1 MSNEVTPAEYEKLI
15 KRLEFHDVTR
25 NSLLVFSFTVVLAT
39 LGIALEKEESAWL
52 CLIPYCLIIPF
63 SARISY
69 YRLSSAHINS
79 FLRVYAKERMV
90 FELGTEENPEKIFW
104 RYNLIAWLVN
114 HEMVLLA
121 AASSILFSVK
131 YWCEHG
137 LFSVEDISFQ
147 VLSILLIVVV
157 YVITDS
163 TDKYS
168 KMLSTYEGRWK
179 TLYNNPGEEQSKK
192 CNS

>member
-1 MSNEVTPAEYEKLI
+1 MSIEITPEEYDKLI

-39 LGIALEKEESAWL
+39 LGVALEKDASAWL

-90 FELGTEENPEKIFW
+90 FEIGTEHNPEKIFG
-104 RYNLIAWLVN
+104 RYHLIAWLVN

-121 AASSILFSVK
+121 AASSALFSIK
-131 YWCEHG
+131 YWREHG
-137 LFSVEDISFQ
+137 LISVEDICIQ
-147 VLSILLIVVV
+147 ILSLIMIIVVF
-157 YVITDS
+157 VITDS
-163 TDKYS
+163 TNNYIN
-168 KMLSTYEGRWK
+168 MLSTYKKKWK
-179 TLYNNPGEEQSKK
+179 ELYDNPSEEQTQE
-192 CNS
+192 